1 MDIVNKYNYI
11 NNPNADLLTVLKL
24 ALNDFGE
31 NLNCVRVGIVQ
42 EFLYDKQLVRVK
54 IASQRLI
61 RINRDGTQTTQ
72 DYAEIYAKL
81 CYATPYMNQP
91 PKVGDEC
98 ILLFN
103 DREMESWWINGSANQ
118 RAYNRMH
125 DLTDCIAICGL
136 RSQPKL
142 VNIFT
147 NLVEFFYD
155 TLAKTNVKMLSNQ
168 IVTTTD
174 KIVNYIKDEIFSKT
188 KLKQTISEEVK
199 EYSDKITCVSPNI
212 TLSGGSSS
220 FEHEDKSEKT
230 DTENIFAYDDTVTI
244 TPTATGT
251 ITLNFNTISL
261 NATTNISIV
270 TASTTIIS
278 PTMELTAVT
287 STSITSPAIS
297 MNALTSTSITSP
309 IINLTGTVGASHVD
323 VADGATGTFTS
334 ADNKIIT
341 VNNGI
346 VVGIS

>member
-1 MDIVNKYNYI
+1 MNILNKYNYV
-11 NNPNADLLTVLKL
+11 NDSNDLLSLIKL
-24 ALNDFGE
+24 SLNDFGE
-31 NLNCVRVGIVQ
+31 NFNCVRVGIVQ
-42 EFLYDKQLVRVK
+42 EFIVKEQIVKVK

-98 ILLFN
+98 VLLFN
-103 DREMESWWINGSANQ
+103 DREMESWWINGSSNQ

-142 VNIFT
+142 INIFT

-174 KIVNYIKDEIFSKT
+174 KIVNYIKDEIFNKT

-199 EYSDKITCVSPNI
+199 EYSDKVTYVSPDI
-212 TLSGGSSS
+212 TISGGSSS
-220 FEHEDKSEKT
+220 FKHTDKSENNVFDYEDDVEITSTQSGSLKAK
-230 DTENIFAYDDTVTI
+230 FDTVTVD
-244 TPTATGT
+244 TTTSTTVTSPT
-251 ITLNFNTISL
+251 IT
-261 NATTNISIV
+261 
-270 TASTTIIS
+270 
-278 PTMELTAVT
+278 
-287 STSITSPAIS
+287 
-297 MNALTSTSITSP
+297 
-309 IINLTGTVGASHVD
+309 LTGTVGASHVD
-323 VADGATGTFTS
+323 VGDGATGVFTS
-334 ADNKIIT
+334 ADGKRIT

-346 VVGIS
+346 VIRIE

>member
-1 MDIVNKYNYI
+1 MDILNKYNYI
-11 NNPNADLLTVLKL
+11 NNENDLLSLIKL
-24 ALNDFGE
+24 SLNDFGE
-31 NLNCVRVGIVQ
+31 NFNCVRVGIVQ
-42 EFLYDKQLVRVK
+42 EFIVKEQIVKVK

-98 ILLFN
+98 VLLFN

-142 VNIFT
+142 INIFT

-199 EYSDKITCVSPNI
+199 EYSDKVTYVSPDI
-212 TLSGGSSS
+212 TISGGSSS
-220 FEHEDKSEKT
+220 FEHTDKSENNVFDYEDNVSITSTQSGSLKAK
-230 DTENIFAYDDTVTI
+230 FDTVAVNT
-244 TPTATGT
+244 TTSTTVTSPT
-251 ITLNFNTISL
+251 ITLS
-261 NATTNISIV
+261 
-270 TASTTIIS
+270 
-278 PTMELTAVT
+278 
-287 STSITSPAIS
+287 
-297 MNALTSTSITSP
+297 
-309 IINLTGTVGASHVD
+309 GTVGASHVD
-323 VADGATGTFTS
+323 VADGATGVFIS
-334 ADNKIIT
+334 ADNKRIT

-346 VVGIS
+346 VIRIE

>member
-11 NNPNADLLTVLKL
+11 NGENDLLTLLKL
-24 ALNDFGE
+24 SLNDFGE

-42 EFLYDKQLVRVK
+42 EFIYDKQLVKVK

-98 ILLFN
+98 VLLFN
-103 DREMESWWINGSANQ
+103 DREMESWWINGSSNQ

-142 VNIFT
+142 INIFT
-147 NLVEFFYD
+147 NLVEWFYD
-155 TLAKTNVKMLSNQ
+155 TLDKSNVKMLSNQ

-199 EYSDKITCVSPNI
+199 EYSDKVTYVSPDI
-212 TLSGGSSS
+212 TISGGSSS
-220 FEHEDKSEKT
+220 FTHT
-230 DTENIFAYDDTVTI
+230 DTSENNVFSYEDDVDITSTQSGSLKANFDTVAVNTTTSTTI
-244 TPTATGT
+244 TSPT
-251 ITLNFNTISL
+251 ITLS
-261 NATTNISIV
+261 
-270 TASTTIIS
+270 
-278 PTMELTAVT
+278 
-287 STSITSPAIS
+287 
-297 MNALTSTSITSP
+297 
-309 IINLTGTVGASHVD
+309 GTVGASHVD
-323 VADGATGTFTS
+323 VADGASGTFVS
-334 ADNKIIT
+334 ADGKSIT
-341 VNNGI
+341 VKNGI
-346 VVGIS
+346 VIRIQ

>member
-1 MDIVNKYNYI
+1 MEIINKYNYI
-11 NNPNADLLTVLKL
+11 NGENDLLTFLKL

-42 EFLYDKQLVRVK
+42 EFIYDKQLVRVK

-125 DLTDCIAICGL
+125 DLTDCIVICGL

-142 VNIFT
+142 INIFT

-199 EYSDKITCVSPNI
+199 EYSDKVTYVSPDI
-212 TLSGGSSS
+212 TISGGSSS
-220 FEHEDKSEKT
+220 FTHT
-230 DTENIFAYDDTVTI
+230 DTSENNVFSYEDNVSITSTQTGSLKAKFDTVEV
-244 TPTATGT
+244 
-251 ITLNFNTISL
+251 NT
-261 NATTNISIV
+261 TT
-270 TASTTIIS
+270 STTITS
-278 PTMELTAVT
+278 PT
-287 STSITSPAIS
+287 IT
-297 MNALTSTSITSP
+297 
-309 IINLTGTVGASHVD
+309 LTGTVGASHVD
-323 VADGATGTFTS
+323 VADGASGTFIS
-334 ADNKIIT
+334 ADGKSIT
-341 VNNGI
+341 VKNGI
-346 VVGIS
+346 VIRIQ